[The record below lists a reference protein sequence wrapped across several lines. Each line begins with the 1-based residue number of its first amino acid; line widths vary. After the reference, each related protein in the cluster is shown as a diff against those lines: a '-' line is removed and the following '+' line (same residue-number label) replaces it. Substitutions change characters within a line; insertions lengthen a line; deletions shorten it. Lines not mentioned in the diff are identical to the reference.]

1 MATGSHN
8 PNTGN
13 TLVPVSSVAY
23 MPSKGKSIQKVPFH
37 EGENKKKRKQATK
50 ACKSCDDLVKRT
62 HVLLSNAWAGNGRA
76 FLRSTLSFDT

>member
-1 MATGSHN
+1 MWYTGQWVAARSHN

-13 TLVPVSSVAY
+13 TLVPVSSVACIHT
-23 MPSKGKSIQKVPFH
+23 KQGKSIQKVPFH

-62 HVLLSNAWAGNGRA
+62 HVLLLNAWAGNEGP
-76 FLRSTLSFDT
+76 F